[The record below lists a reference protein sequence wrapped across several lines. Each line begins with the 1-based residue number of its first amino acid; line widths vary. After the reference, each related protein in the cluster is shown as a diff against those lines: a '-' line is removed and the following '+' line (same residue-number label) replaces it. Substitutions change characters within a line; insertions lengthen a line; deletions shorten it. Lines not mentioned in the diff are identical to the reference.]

1 MSRTR
6 TMPPTDPAMRRRL
19 KALAHPDN
27 GGTHDLFIWTTNLLE
42 SAEEPRRCSGACT
55 GDSADRRGSSPA
67 PTTGRAAAPEPD
79 RIPWTG
85 VYSFEEVTRTAL
97 RYASTGASYG
107 PLLSLLA
114 DCRPLDD
121 KALQQSRG
129 ASYRQL
135 AAVAHAH
142 GMSKTERVAWY
153 RLAEDLALTDRHA
166 GHLLGRLKKRR

>member
-1 MSRTR
+1 MSRTQ

-42 SAEEPRRCSGACT
+42 LAEEPWRCSGACT
-55 GDSADRRGSSPA
+55 EDPADRRGPSPA
-67 PTTGRAAAPEPD
+67 PTTAREPEPG

-85 VYSFEEVTRTAL
+85 FYSFEEITRTAL
-97 RYASTGASYG
+97 RYASTGESYG

-114 DCRPLDD
+114 DCQPMDD
-121 KALQQSRG
+121 KALQQGRG
-129 ASYRQL
+129 ASYKQL
-135 AAVAHAH
+135 AAIAHAR
-142 GMSKTERVAWY
+142 GMSKAERVAWY